1 VLQQPFAP
9 LLQFGGEDAS
19 ARLGAVF
26 HHLLVRRTVG
36 LLGDEAPRA
45 YLVMQQG
52 RMLEFV
58 RL

>member
-1 VLQQPFAP
+1 
-9 LLQFGGEDAS
+9 
-19 ARLGAVF
+19 VF